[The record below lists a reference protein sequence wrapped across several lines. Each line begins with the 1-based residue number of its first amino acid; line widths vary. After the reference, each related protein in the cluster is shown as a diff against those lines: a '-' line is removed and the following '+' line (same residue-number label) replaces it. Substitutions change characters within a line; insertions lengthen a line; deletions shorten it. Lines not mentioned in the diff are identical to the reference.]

1 MLGKANSSDALTPN
15 PRAFPSNA
23 NAVAGPSTIPQPDA
37 SPVRTTNH
45 ARLLEMVQ
53 EAERQKKLVESMTFD
68 DLDAFNELIDTLQ
81 AVGKGAMR
89 TRMTQLRREKKKGG
103 RK

>member
-1 MLGKANSSDALTPN
+1 
-15 PRAFPSNA
+15 
-23 NAVAGPSTIPQPDA
+23 
-37 SPVRTTNH
+37 
-45 ARLLEMVQ
+45 MVQ

-68 DLDAFNELIDTLQ
+68 DLDAFNELIDNLQ

-103 RK
+103 KK